1 MKKIIYF
8 IFALITIV
16 YVAFLCYYNIT
27 NVSSQVLDY
36 IAIYGGLVI
45 ALMYV
50 AVNFFGSPLKIVFFV
65 LLVLMVIVL
74 ILTIA
79 IPDVFRNLLGI
90 ESAEAVLNMLG

>member
-45 ALMYV
+45 ALMYA

-90 ESAEAVLNMLG
+90 ECAEAVLNILG

>member
-45 ALMYV
+45 ALMYA

-90 ESAEAVLNMLG
+90 ESAEAVLNILG

>member
-45 ALMYV
+45 ALMYA

-65 LLVLMVIVL
+65 LLVLMVLIL

-90 ESAEAVLNMLG
+90 ESAEAVLNILG

>member
-45 ALMYV
+45 ALMYA

-65 LLVLMVIVL
+65 LLVLMVIIL

>member
-45 ALMYV
+45 ALMYA

-65 LLVLMVIVL
+65 LLVLMVVIL

>member
-45 ALMYV
+45 ALMYA

-65 LLVLMVIVL
+65 LLVLMVIIL

-90 ESAEAVLNMLG
+90 ESAEAVLNILG

>member
-8 IFALITIV
+8 IFALITNV

-45 ALMYV
+45 ALMYA

>member
-27 NVSSQVLDY
+27 NVSSDVLNY

-45 ALMYV
+45 ALMYA
-50 AVNFFGSPLKIVFFV
+50 AVNFFGSPLKIIFFV
-65 LLVLMVIVL
+65 LLVLMVIIL

-79 IPDVFRNLLGI
+79 IPDVFRDLLGI
-90 ESAEAVLNMLG
+90 KSAEAVMNIIV

>member
-1 MKKIIYF
+1 MRKIIYF

-45 ALMYV
+45 ALMYA

-65 LLVLMVIVL
+65 LLVLMVIIL

-90 ESAEAVLNMLG
+90 ESAEAVLNILG

>member
-16 YVAFLCYYNIT
+16 YLAFLCYYNIT

-45 ALMYV
+45 ALMYA

-90 ESAEAVLNMLG
+90 ESAEAVLNILG

>member
-45 ALMYV
+45 ALMYA

>member
-45 ALMYV
+45 ALMYAV
-50 AVNFFGSPLKIVFFV
+50 VNFFGSPLKIVFFV

>member
-36 IAIYGGLVI
+36 VAIYGGLVI
-45 ALMYV
+45 ALMYA

-90 ESAEAVLNMLG
+90 ESAEAVLNILG

>member
-1 MKKIIYF
+1 MKKTIYF

-45 ALMYV
+45 ALMYA

-90 ESAEAVLNMLG
+90 ESAEAVLNILG

>member
-45 ALMYV
+45 ALMYA

-90 ESAEAVLNMLG
+90 ESTEAFLNILG